1 MWYKER
7 CSTVGRCRTRLGA
20 QRLVQCQTSICRES
34 LVLSAQKD
42 EGDQHTTSARQTCLR
57 CLSTHNSQ
65 NLHLKTADRHA
76 SFMRICKCH
85 LFRLLPHFSYISAK
99 CTYCIFCRINW
110 HFPRKFL
117 IIPVFLLPISIT
129 STTWF
134 PTEWHQPCVWTSVER
149 DGVVGFKQFCTIF
162 PHIFAAYLVFMRHKN
177 DMRKQIRATKVKCV
191 AYKWLHTFLSSPG
204 VNIRASILPLQT

>member
-20 QRLVQCQTSICRES
+20 QRLAQCQTSICRES

-65 NLHLKTADRHA
+65 NLHLKTAANMQMPLISLIAAFFVHF
-76 SFMRICKCH
+76 SKVHISH
-85 LFRLLPHFSYISAK
+85 ILPHKLAFSTEIFNNTCVSVTYFYYLDHLVANRMAPTMCLDLCGTRWGSWFQAILYHIS
-99 CTYCIFCRINW
+99 
-110 HFPRKFL
+110 
-117 IIPVFLLPISIT
+117 
-129 STTWF
+129 
-134 PTEWHQPCVWTSVER
+134 
-149 DGVVGFKQFCTIF
+149 
-162 PHIFAAYLVFMRHKN
+162 AYLVFMRHKN

-191 AYKWLHTFLSSPG
+191 AYKWLHTFLSRPG
-204 VNIRASILPLQT
+204 VNILASILPLQT